1 MNEYVFEM
9 QIVAAVRVHAVD
21 ENVARKVVPSVLGSP
36 GTAEI
41 RMANENNAGL
51 GLNALVTNVDFST
64 GNGPAL
70 SKADRRKSK
79 LGR

>member
-41 RMANENNAGL
+41 RMSNENNAGL
-51 GLNALVTNVDFST
+51 GLNALVTNVDFSN
-64 GNGPAL
+64 GNSPAL
-70 SKADRRKSK
+70 SKANKRKSK

>member
-41 RMANENNAGL
+41 RMANENNAGF
-51 GLNALVTNVDFST
+51 GLNALVTNVDFCN
-64 GNGPAL
+64 GNSPAL
-70 SKADRRKSK
+70 SKANKRKSK